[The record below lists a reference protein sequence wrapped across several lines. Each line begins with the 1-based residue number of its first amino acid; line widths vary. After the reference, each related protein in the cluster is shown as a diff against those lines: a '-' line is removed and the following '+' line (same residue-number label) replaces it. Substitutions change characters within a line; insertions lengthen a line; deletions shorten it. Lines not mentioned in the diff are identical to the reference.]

1 MEITKGPGVHLA
13 PFSCIRGYKASWE
26 ATELMRL
33 YPFVPSALVP
43 GAFLGSTLAFMSLS
57 SVAVAAG
64 DQSVLQAD
72 REFVQAAAKG
82 DAAGVGKV
90 VDAEFTWTDAD
101 GKTRSRAEVLDSLP
115 TPALG
120 NETGAQVSQQ
130 AHGQVTAVMSGGD
143 KAHVLRIWVRR
154 PAGWRLLVY
163 HEVTLGRQAAGP
175 SGPGVKDCEN
185 PCKTLPYKPRNEA
198 EQAIVASWQALE
210 TGVTNHDAAAWS
222 PHIADEFVMLG
233 SSNDHPLTKA
243 DRIATLNLQ
252 KQTGFGSAP
261 APLVSAQMFDFG
273 DAVVMTCHHQPYTGK
288 PVHVSRLWI
297 KRNGQWIMVI
307 SYQTTVQAAPAK
319 AG

>member
-1 MEITKGPGVHLA
+1 M
-13 PFSCIRGYKASWE
+13 
-26 ATELMRL
+26 
-33 YPFVPSALVP
+33 
-43 GAFLGSTLAFMSLS
+43 AFGFLLS
-57 SVAVAAG
+57 SLLALPPLRPSVLAAE
-64 DQSVLQAD
+64 DQSILQAD
-72 REFVQAAAKG
+72 HEFVQAAAKG
-82 DAAGVGKV
+82 DTTILGKLL
-90 VDAEFTWTDAD
+90 DTDFTWTDAD
-101 GKTRSRAEVLDSLP
+101 GKTRTKSEVLDSLP

-120 NETGAQVSQQ
+120 SETGAQVKQQIHSQV
-130 AHGQVTAVMSGGD
+130 GAVMLGRD
-143 KAHVLRIWVRR
+143 KTHVLRIWVRR

-163 HEVTLGRQAAGP
+163 HEVILGRQA
-175 SGPGVKDCEN
+175 SGPGGSGVRDCEN

-198 EQAIVASWQALE
+198 EQGIIASWQALE
-210 TGVTNHDAAAWS
+210 TGVTNHDAAAWA

-288 PVHVSRLWI
+288 PIHVSRLWI
-297 KRNGQWIMVI
+297 KRNGQWIMSI

-319 AG
+319 TS